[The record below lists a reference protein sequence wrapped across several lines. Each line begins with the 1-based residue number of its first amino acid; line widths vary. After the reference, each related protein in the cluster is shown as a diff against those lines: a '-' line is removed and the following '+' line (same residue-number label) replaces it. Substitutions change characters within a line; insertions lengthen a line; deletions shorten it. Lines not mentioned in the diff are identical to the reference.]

1 MYSKL
6 LLEVEELLSPIADLH
21 KPEGT
26 ECIAVVDQWIH
37 AIASQF
43 FCNADLAP
51 ANELKT
57 QIIDLLSAK
66 QLFTNRENFYDL
78 VLKTLP

>member
-1 MYSKL
+1 MKSYYP
-6 LLEVEELLSPIADLH
+6 PIADLH

-37 AIASQF
+37 AIATDSQF

-66 QLFTNRENFYDL
+66 HLFTNRENFYDL